1 MITVTAI
8 RILSS
13 EYLVFVKCLLWS
25 FLLFEQRAFIISM
38 EEDQQK
44 QIEVLKSKI
53 AILRAVKVM
62 RMVLSN
68 RIVMS

>member
-1 MITVTAI
+1 M
-8 RILSS
+8 
-13 EYLVFVKCLLWS
+13 YLVFIKCLLQS
-25 FLLFEQRAFIISM
+25 FLLSEQRPLTISM

-53 AILRAVKVM
+53 AILRAVEVM
-62 RMVLSN
+62 RMDLSN